1 MWNFCKGTDRLV
13 GFYLV
18 STGYFVKEIE
28 NNFSVFATFALSYS
42 YTCESLGE
50 RAIAVKTLRFV
61 FVLPNFHSI

>member
-1 MWNFCKGTDRLV
+1 MWNFCKGMDRLV

-50 RAIAVKTLRFV
+50 REITE
-61 FVLPNFHSI
+61 